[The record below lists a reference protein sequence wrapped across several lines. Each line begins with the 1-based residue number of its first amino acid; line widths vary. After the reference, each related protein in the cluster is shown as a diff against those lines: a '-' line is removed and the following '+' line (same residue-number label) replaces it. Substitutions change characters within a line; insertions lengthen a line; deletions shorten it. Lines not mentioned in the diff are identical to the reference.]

1 MPKGLQAE
9 LGVEEEGLKTE
20 LGELRGPVKE
30 PRLGGGSDDIGD
42 ISWTVPTVTMR
53 FPSNVPGGP
62 GHHWANAVAM
72 ATPIA
77 HKGATAGAKVMAM
90 TALELFMNPELVD
103 QAWKYFKDEQTKDHQ
118 YTPFIAANDP
128 PAIHLNKE
136 KMDAFRETNA
146 PFLLRRIQIR
156 HIPRTTRN
164 NLPNYPQ
171 IIEININRFYEFSV
185 SRQSWIWVQNRSVNS
200 SCSCSGKRVATLAR
214 IISFARKVPK

>member
-1 MPKGLQAE
+1 MRSWGARVGLPRSPENRRSRSTIPAAPRSRLPEWSEADVALAKGLQAE

-136 KMDAFRETNA
+136 KMDAFREQMR
-146 PFLLRRIQIR
+146 PFYYDESKYDTYLEQLGITYPTIR
-156 HIPRTTRN
+156 
-164 NLPNYPQ
+164 
-171 IIEININRFYEFSV
+171 
-185 SRQSWIWVQNRSVNS
+185 
-200 SCSCSGKRVATLAR
+200 K
-214 IISFARKVPK
+214 